1 MQQQSEIAQPIPGQ
15 RIVGYRNS
23 RPRNVRLYGLGD
35 LGARVVDEIGQKRWP
50 NVAVTSGRAPVG
62 WRQVAGDALN
72 SDINMIVVVCGEGDT
87 DLFDAGSEKPD
98 SLVTFVLLQS
108 TGNIL
113 VVGDRKLAKA
123 RARSDLFVTT
133 SDVEYVAD
141 LVANLAS

>member
-1 MQQQSEIAQPIPGQ
+1 MQQQAEVARPIPGH

-23 RPRNVRLYGLGD
+23 QPRNVRLYGLGD
-35 LGARVVDEIGQKRWP
+35 LGARVVGEIGKKGWP
-50 NVAVTSGRAPVG
+50 NVAVTSGRARVG
-62 WRQVAGDALN
+62 WRQVAGDA
-72 SDINMIVVVCGEGDT
+72 SDSDTNMIVVVCGEADT
-87 DLFDAGSEKPD
+87 ELFDAESEKPD

-133 SDVEYVAD
+133 SDVAYVAD
-141 LVANLAS
+141 LIENLAS